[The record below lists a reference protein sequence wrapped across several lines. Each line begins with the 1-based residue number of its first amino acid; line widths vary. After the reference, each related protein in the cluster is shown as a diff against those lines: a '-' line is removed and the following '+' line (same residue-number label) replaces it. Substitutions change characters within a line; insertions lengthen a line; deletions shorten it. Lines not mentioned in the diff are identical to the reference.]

1 MIKKNSK
8 KTDKVKQLGSS
19 AENSFLLYLR
29 DINRIP
35 LLTKEEEQQTAK
47 LAADGNKAAGEK
59 LVTSNLRFVVMIAKK
74 YQGKGL
80 PIQDLISEGN
90 MGLLSAAKHFDAD
103 KGYRFI
109 TYAVWWIRQSII
121 KAIHEKGRMIRLP
134 GNKSRE
140 LVRAE
145 KNPLL
150 KQKNA
155 QIIKRDVLSLDSPIS
170 RRDQSL
176 TLKDF
181 VPDECEH
188 SPEDFAANSILEDEV
203 EKILHCLDKRSADVI
218 RCRFGLGDK
227 SPMTL
232 KEVGDRYQL
241 SRERVRQIENRA
253 IALLKSTSSEH
264 RLDSYIA

>member
-1 MIKKNSK
+1 
-8 KTDKVKQLGSS
+8 
-19 AENSFLLYLR
+19 
-29 DINRIP
+29 
-35 LLTKEEEQQTAK
+35 
-47 LAADGNKAAGEK
+47 
-59 LVTSNLRFVVMIAKK
+59 
-74 YQGKGL
+74 
-80 PIQDLISEGN
+80 
-90 MGLLSAAKHFDAD
+90 
-103 KGYRFI
+103 
-109 TYAVWWIRQSII
+109 
-121 KAIHEKGRMIRLP
+121 
-134 GNKSRE
+134 
-140 LVRAE
+140 
-145 KNPLL
+145 
-150 KQKNA
+150 
-155 QIIKRDVLSLDSPIS
+155 
-170 RRDQSL
+170 
-176 TLKDF
+176 